1 MRRKYQYEAKFKQ
14 WGIKKYRMGAEKW
27 KYVKRQM
34 EKRNAEQQCTEVY
47 IDGVLCPPKTVQMEM
62 HQQGFER
69 EIEKVLPR

>member
-1 MRRKYQYEAKFKQ
+1 
-14 WGIKKYRMGAEKW
+14 MGAEKW